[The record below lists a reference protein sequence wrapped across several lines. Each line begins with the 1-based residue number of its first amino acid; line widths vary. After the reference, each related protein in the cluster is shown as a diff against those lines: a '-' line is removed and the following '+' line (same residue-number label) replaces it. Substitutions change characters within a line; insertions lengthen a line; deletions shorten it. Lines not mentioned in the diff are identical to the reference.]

1 MPEPSAISISSLGKT
16 YRVWNSP
23 EARLTSALW
32 RTLGQKHRAESKY
45 RDFHA
50 LSDISLDVHKGECLG
65 IIGLNGSGKSTLLQI
80 IAGTLRPTQGELTV
94 QGRVAALLELG
105 AGFNPE
111 FTGRENVYLNAAV
124 LGLSRDET
132 AAKFPEIEAFADI
145 GDFIDQPVKT
155 FSSGMFVRLAFAVLT
170 QVKPDILIIDEA
182 LSVGDFLFQQKC
194 FDCIRDFKKRG
205 CTFLFVS
212 HGMGT
217 VLELCDRAIV
227 LDGGRAIFQGSAK
240 AAVDLYEAHSLRT
253 RFGISRATP
262 PPPTAPVSIPEPAAP
277 ELTEDGAR
285 AEKGAVDQ
293 LSEMAVPLEPSITHE
308 NVELVGVRLLDTRGQ
323 EKKFLKSGETTSI
336 EIAFRFCSSV
346 RDPHVGFKLRN
357 RLGVVLYETNTYC
370 LGLSPGRVEDGE
382 TLVCTFHVPVY
393 LIDGEY
399 SITVGLAN
407 GGRDR
412 AEFDE
417 ALHFQHDVTHF
428 VVTRDWSRPHWSGL
442 IDLQATVTSTRQSS
456 RALSS

>member
-1 MPEPSAISISSLGKT
+1 LGRK
-16 YRVWNSP
+16 SKA
-23 EARLTSALW
+23 EA
-32 RTLGQKHRAESKY
+32 KY

-50 LSDISLDVHKGECLG
+50 LSDISFEVRKGECLG

-80 IAGTLRPTQGELTV
+80 IAGTLRPTTGTINVE
-94 QGRVAALLELG
+94 GRVAALLELG

-124 LGLSRDET
+124 LGLKHEET
-132 AAKFPEIEAFADI
+132 VEKFPTIQEFADI

-155 FSSGMFVRLAFAVLT
+155 YSSGMFVRLAFAVLT

-217 VLELCDRAIV
+217 VLELCDRAVV

-253 RFGISRATP
+253 RFGISRNTFAEAAVTTAALAAEKP
-262 PPPTAPVSIPEPAAP
+262 PEPSLTEPAAP
-277 ELTEDGAR
+277 QPSP
-285 AEKGAVDQ
+285 AEEKSSTDISPAE
-293 LSEMAVPLEPSITHE
+293 SEPMITHE
-308 NVELVGVRLLDTRGQ
+308 SVDLIGVRLLDSEAR
-323 EKKFLKSGETTSI
+323 EKKFLKSGEVTLL
-336 EIAFRFCSSV
+336 EIKFHFRRSV
-346 RDPHVGFKLRN
+346 RDPHIGFKLRN

-370 LGLSPGRVEDGE
+370 LRASPGSVSEGE
-382 TLVCTFHVPVY
+382 TLVCTFRLPVPLVE
-393 LIDGEY
+393 GEY
-399 SITVGLAN
+399 TITVGLAN

-412 AEFDE
+412 ADFDE

-428 VVTRDWSRPHWSGL
+428 VITRDWTRPHWNGL
-442 IDLQATVTSTRQSS
+442 IDLEATVASNR
-456 RALSS
+456 RI